1 MDKKA
6 KKILL
11 ETYWSAQG
19 WKSVPSSFAGENFE
33 YAKSQGTMFDRLSI
47 THDAIIQDI
56 YRWHQEVITKEQV
69 VQAFLHSLSTRQTH
83 WRSILS
89 SWALTVNLP
98 LHTYE
103 ERRAVHANTSS
114 CGDCNFNQLMSND
127 QYIDVDINVL
137 NFERIK
143 WGGIRLNHL
152 LYCWLNLKLFIEQS
166 PSAITVT
173 SEDINILKQMIQAI
187 EECNEN
193 EGARKLEKRWKDLF
207 PANKHE
213 RDVILEIW
221 GYAGLLVPL
230 DTPRKLRGGS
240 GDFNSV
246 AIWQGEDRYSSSML
260 NYYFGTYL

>member
-19 WKSVPSSFAGENFE
+19 WKSAPTSFTGEEFE

-56 YRWHQEVITKEQV
+56 HRWHQEVITKEQV
-69 VQAFLHSLSTRQTH
+69 MQAFLHSLSTRQTH
-83 WRSILS
+83 GRSILS

-114 CGDCNFNQLMSND
+114 CGDCNFNRLMSDD
-127 QYIDVDINVL
+127 QYTDVDINVL

-152 LYCWLNLKLFIEQS
+152 LYCWLDLKLFMEQDHT
-166 PSAITVT
+166 AITVT
-173 SEDINILKQMIQAI
+173 PEDIAILQQMIQAI
-187 EECNEN
+187 EECNED

-213 RDVILEIW
+213 RDVIMEIW

-260 NYYFGTYL
+260 HYYFGTYL

>member
-6 KKILL
+6 KKILM

-19 WKSVPSSFAGENFE
+19 WKSAPQTFTSEDFE
-33 YAKSQGTMFDRLSI
+33 YAKSQGTMFDRISI
-47 THDAIIQDI
+47 THDAIVQDI

-69 VQAFLHSLSTRQTH
+69 VQAFLHSLSTRQIQ

-89 SWALTVNLP
+89 SWALTVHLP

-114 CGDCNFNQLMSND
+114 CGDCNFNRLMSND
-127 QYIDVDINVL
+127 QYANEDINIL

-152 LYCWLNLKLFIEQS
+152 LYCWLDLKLFTEQS
-166 PSAITVT
+166 PSTINVT
-173 SEDINILKQMIQAI
+173 TEDVQILKQMIQAI
-187 EECNEN
+187 EECDEN

-213 RDVILEIW
+213 RDVLMEIW

-246 AIWQGEDRYSSSML
+246 AIWQGDDRYSSSAL
-260 NYYFGTYL
+260 TYYFGEYL

>member
-6 KKILL
+6 KKILM

-19 WKSVPSSFAGENFE
+19 WKAAPQTFTGEDFE

-47 THDAIIQDI
+47 THDAIVQDI

-69 VQAFLHSLSTRQTH
+69 VQAFLHSLSTRQIH

-89 SWALTVNLP
+89 SWALTFHLP

-114 CGDCNFNQLMSND
+114 CGDCNFNRLMSND
-127 QYIDVDINVL
+127 QYTNEDINVL

-152 LYCWLNLKLFIEQS
+152 LYCWLDLKLFIEQS
-166 PSAITVT
+166 PSTINVT
-173 SEDINILKQMIQAI
+173 PEDLQILKQMIQAI
-187 EECNEN
+187 EECDEN

-213 RDVILEIW
+213 RDVLMEIW

-246 AIWQGEDRYSSSML
+246 AIWQGDDRYSSSAL
-260 NYYFGTYL
+260 TYYFGEYL

>member
-19 WKSVPSSFAGENFE
+19 WKPRPTSFTGEEFE
-33 YAKSQGTMFDRLSI
+33 YAKSQGAMFDRLSI

-56 YRWHQEVITKEQV
+56 HRWHQEVITKEQV
-69 VQAFLHSLSTRQTH
+69 VRAFLHSLSTRQTH
-83 WRSILS
+83 FRSVLS
-89 SWALTVNLP
+89 SWALTHNLP
-98 LHTYE
+98 LHTYG

-114 CGDCNFNQLMSND
+114 CGDCNFNRLMSDD
-127 QYIDVDINVL
+127 QYTDVDINVL

-152 LYCWLNLKLFIEQS
+152 LYCWLDLKLFMEQDHTT
-166 PSAITVT
+166 ITVT
-173 SEDINILKQMIQAI
+173 PEDIAILQQMIQAI
-187 EECNEN
+187 EECNED

-246 AIWQGEDRYSSSML
+246 AIWQGEDRYSSSMFH
-260 NYYFGTYL
+260 YYFGTYL